1 MWSSTETVPSKQ
13 PNPVSYALEIFISTL
28 LLVSRKAF
36 FLGVVCYTATKMRY
50 DMNIS
55 HVYDGIVGGVVLA
68 QWLAR
73 KMKNGTSCRKSCRP
87 HV

>member
-28 LLVSRKAF
+28 LLVSRKAY
-36 FLGVVCYTATKMRY
+36 FLRVVCYTATKMRY

-55 HVYDGIVGGVVLA
+55 HVYDGIVVLA

-73 KMKNGTSCRKSCRP
+73 KMKNGTSC
-87 HV
+87 